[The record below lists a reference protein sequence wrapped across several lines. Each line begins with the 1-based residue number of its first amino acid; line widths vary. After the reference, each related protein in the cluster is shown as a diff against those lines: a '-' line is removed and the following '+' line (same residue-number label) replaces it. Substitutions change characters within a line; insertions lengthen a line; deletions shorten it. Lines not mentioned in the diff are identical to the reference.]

1 MNMGPRA
8 APTLEASQ
16 SRAGRAPGP
25 IQEASRP
32 AGCPACLA
40 SPQPAAAGP
49 PLASSPQPVGS
60 GAVHPPPSV
69 DRPQDH
75 LPETGGQQPPR
86 VTHLLCP
93 RSLGALW
100 TAHMQLLPEPLPAGG
115 LCWWGGHGPSHC
127 VGAPDPLGAGW
138 GLQAREAGGE
148 FLRPGLHAW
157 GSFADASSASRCEA
171 AASP

>member
-1 MNMGPRA
+1 MGPRA

-49 PLASSPQPVGS
+49 PLANSPQPVGS

-115 LCWWGGHGPSHC
+115 AVLVGWPWALELCGCP
-127 VGAPDPLGAGW
+127 PDPLGADW
-138 GLQAREAGGE
+138 GLQTREAGGE

-157 GSFADASSASRCEA
+157 GSFVDASSASRCEA

>member
-60 GAVHPPPSV
+60 G
-69 DRPQDH
+69 
-75 LPETGGQQPPR
+75 
-86 VTHLLCP
+86 
-93 RSLGALW
+93 
-100 TAHMQLLPEPLPAGG
+100 GG
-115 LCWWGGHGPSHC
+115 LHDVPSLRSGPDKVQSRP
-127 VGAPDPLGAGW
+127 AAGSIW
-138 GLQAREAGGE
+138 LIA
-148 FLRPGLHAW
+148 LRRPKSTFIVKWESPG
-157 GSFADASSASRCEA
+157 CC
-171 AASP
+171 

>member
-60 GAVHPPPSV
+60 GAVHPPPRV

-75 LPETGGQQPPR
+75 LPETGWPAASTGDPPALPQGSGSPLDSPHAAAPGAPACRGGCAGGVAMGPRTVWVPPR
-86 VTHLLCP
+86 P
-93 RSLGALW
+93 PGS
-100 TAHMQLLPEPLPAGG
+100 G
-115 LCWWGGHGPSHC
+115 LGPS
-127 VGAPDPLGAGW
+127 DPRGRW
-138 GLQAREAGGE
+138 RV
-148 FLRPGLHAW
+148 P
-157 GSFADASSASRCEA
+157 
-171 AASP
+171 